1 MNKSDT
7 IHNQENIDPNIIRNS
22 SSQQKKI
29 PRSSGQKTPW
39 SANTGE
45 ISHSTNDDIE
55 ISCFQVGP
63 VKTTQLSPNQAIVC
77 QSRLEQYLTSNNV
90 PDILSYLDEFED
102 LDWVKSNYITHIIE
116 MIVKQEKE
124 YLKQRI
130 VGLTAILTSKNYL
143 LTRQIIKMIFSV
155 SSRIG
160 AQEGYYALYE
170 IDNLLEQMIQ
180 KEELQQYHQ
189 IQYFPLILYCYAHQL
204 LYWGLVA
211 ECWDLLK
218 FKLSK
223 EINESIKDE
232 FEKTAQKICDMLL
245 RQLIELSN
253 SNNHWVK
260 LFNEVLNEGVINL
273 HPSDIFFNKLIDY
286 AFRKQQ
292 VTMAEFLLTFMRD
305 NAKIQ
310 PTIVTINTMIDQY
323 FKNNQKDKAWKTFE
337 NLKLTSTKPDNF
349 TYTTLINGL
358 KNSDNM
364 DLRLAFQLFEE
375 YKQFNQPDQIIYN
388 CLLDACI
395 NAGDLNRGFQLL
407 NEMKQSQS
415 IQLDEITYNTLIKG
429 CGRKKRLNEAINLFE
444 EMKQIGIKPNRISFN
459 SLLDSCVKCNKMN
472 VAWRYFEEMRKQYGI
487 FPDNFTYSILVNG
500 IKTNHSNR
508 DELLRAISLLEQI
521 QETGQFKPDEILY
534 NSLIDACVKFNEI
547 QKGMQL
553 FKEMKNKSIE
563 PSSVT
568 YGILIKAYG
577 KMNDLNG
584 AFRMFE
590 EMKQKKIPINDVTYG
605 CLVDA
610 CVRNDRLDQ
619 ALQFIEQMKSQNLP
633 INTVLYTTIIK
644 GFCKLN
650 QTEEAMKYFNLMKQN
665 QRTYPNLITYNSLL
679 DGLVKN
685 GLMNQADKLFQELV
699 ESTIKP
705 DLITFS
711 TLLKGH
717 CRRGNMKR
725 LNETVQTMLHYQ
737 INPDESLLQ
746 LILESCLNQ
755 QQYHNGVQIYDQFQH
770 QIPQSTQLL
779 LIIIR
784 LHSQDKQLASAIPLL
799 NRLYQL
805 LDESRIQHQQLETT
819 INSLLIHPLDEQ
831 TYPIITKV
839 VTLALKS
846 DINVNNLDN
855 LVSIDNSE
863 LMLLL
868 QNTNQL
874 PCTKLSQILNQL
886 PVQDQQL
893 CRAYISKNNKNDLK
907 EPLNEQFGQVFLQC
921 NSNGNNNQN
930 KKTKPQER
938 SSPFNNEN
946 KENVYHPKK
955 QYNNYAKND
964 LNEYLNNKSYTK
976 RR

>member
-7 IHNQENIDPNIIRNS
+7 LHNQENIDPNIIRNS
-22 SSQQKKI
+22 VSQQKI
-29 PRSSGQKTPW
+29 ITRSSGQQTPW

-63 VKTTQLSPNQAIVC
+63 TKQSSLSTNQAVIC
-77 QSRLEQYLTSNNV
+77 QTRLEQYLTSNNV

-102 LDWVKSNYITHIIE
+102 LDWVKSSYITHLIE
-116 MIVKQEKE
+116 VIVKQEKE

-143 LTRQIIKMIFSV
+143 LSRQIIKMIFSV

-160 AQEGYYALYE
+160 SQEGFYALHE
-170 IDNLLEQMIQ
+170 IHQLLETMIF
-180 KEELQQYHQ
+180 KEELEQYNQ
-189 IQYFPLILYCYAHQL
+189 IQYFPLIIYCHTHQL

-211 ECWDLLK
+211 ECWELLK
-218 FKLSK
+218 LKLNLQIEDSL
-223 EINESIKDE
+223 KDE

-245 RQLIELSN
+245 RQLIELSGT
-253 SNNHWVK
+253 NNQWQQI
-260 LFNEVLNEGVINL
+260 FNQVLYEGVINL

-286 AFRKQQ
+286 AFRKSQ
-292 VTMAEFLLTFMRD
+292 VQMAEYLLIFMRD
-305 NAKIQ
+305 QAKIQ

-323 FKNNQKDKAWKTFE
+323 FKNNQKEKAWKTFE
-337 NLKLTSTKPDNF
+337 NLKLTQTKPDNF

-364 DLRLAFQLFEE
+364 DLRLAFSLFDE
-375 YKQFNQPDQIIYN
+375 YKQSNQPDQIIYN

-407 NEMKQSQS
+407 NEMKQSQT

-472 VAWRYFEEMRKQYGI
+472 IAWRYFEEMRKQYGI

-547 QKGMQL
+547 QKGMEL
-553 FKEMKNKSIE
+553 FKEMITKQIE

-577 KMNDLNG
+577 KMNDLIG

-619 ALQFIEQMKSQNLP
+619 ALQFIDQMKSQNLP

-650 QTEEAMKYFNLMKQN
+650 QTEDAMKYFNLMKQSSK
-665 QRTYPNLITYNSLL
+665 TYPNLITYNSLL

-685 GLMNQADKLFQELV
+685 GLLNQADKLFQELV

-725 LNETVQTMLHYQ
+725 LNETVQTMITFQ
-737 INPDESLLQ
+737 ITPDESLLQ

-755 QQYHNGVQIYDQFQH
+755 QQFYNGVQIYNQFCH
-770 QIPQSTQLL
+770 QIPQSIQLL
-779 LIIIR
+779 LITIR
-784 LHSQDKQLASAIPLL
+784 LHSQDKQLLQVIPLL

-805 LDESRIQHQQLETT
+805 MNENRISHQSLEQT
-819 INSLLIHPLDEQ
+819 INSLLQNQLDEQ
-831 TYPIITKV
+831 LYPL
-839 VTLALKS
+839 VTNIVILALKM
-846 DINVNNLDN
+846 DYNVSNLET
-855 LVSIDNSE
+855 LLSIKNSQ
-863 LMLLL
+863 LMTLL
-868 QNTNQL
+868 QNTNQV
-874 PCTKLSQILNQL
+874 PCNKLTQILGELSNE
-886 PVQDQQL
+886 DQNI
-893 CRAYISKNNKNDLK
+893 CRQYIKKNSKNDLK

-921 NSNGNNNQN
+921 NNNS
-930 KKTKPQER
+930 KKSKPQER

-946 KENVYHPKK
+946 KENMYNPKR
-955 QYNNYAKND
+955 QYNNYGKND
-964 LNEYLNNKSYTK
+964 LNEFMPNKGYAK

>member
-7 IHNQENIDPNIIRNS
+7 YHNQENIDPNIIRNS

-63 VKTTQLSPNQAIVC
+63 VKATQLSLNQVIVC

-90 PDILSYLDEFED
+90 PDIFSYLDEFED
-102 LDWVKSNYITHIIE
+102 LDWVKSNYVTHIIE
-116 MIVKQEKE
+116 LIVKQEKE
-124 YLKQRI
+124 YLKQRV

-155 SSRIG
+155 SARIG

-180 KEELQQYHQ
+180 KEELKQYNQ
-189 IQYFPLILYCYAHQL
+189 IQYQPLILYCYTHQL
-204 LYWGLVA
+204 LYWGLAA

-218 FKLSK
+218 FKLNR

-253 SNNHWVK
+253 QNNHWLKV
-260 LFNEVLNEGVINL
+260 FNEVLNEGVIKL

-292 VTMAEFLLTFMRD
+292 VTIAEFLLTFMRD
-305 NAKIQ
+305 HAKIQ

-323 FKNNQKDKAWKTFE
+323 FKNNQKEKAWKTFE

-364 DLRLAFQLFEE
+364 DLRLAFQLFDE
-375 YKQFNQPDQIIYN
+375 YKQINQPDQIIYN

-472 VAWRYFEEMRKQYGI
+472 IAWRYFEEMRKQYGI

-568 YGILIKAYG
+568 YGILIKAHG

-590 EMKQKKIPINDVTYG
+590 EMKQKMIAINDVTYG

-619 ALQFIEQMKSQNLP
+619 ALQFIEQMKSQNLS

-725 LNETVQTMLHYQ
+725 LNETVQTMLFFQ

-784 LHSQDKQLASAIPLL
+784 LHSQDKQLSSALPLL
-799 NRLYQL
+799 NRFYQL
-805 LDESRIQHQQLETT
+805 LEESRIQHQQLEMTV
-819 INSLLIHPLDEQ
+819 NSLLIYPLDEQ
-831 TYPIITKV
+831 TYPIITKIII
-839 VTLALKS
+839 LALKL
-846 DINVNNLDN
+846 DINVNNLEN
-855 LVSIDNSE
+855 LVSVNNSE

-868 QNTNQL
+868 QNTNQI
-874 PCTKLSQILNQL
+874 PCTKLSQILNSL
-886 PVQDQQL
+886 SLQDQQL
-893 CRAYISKNNKNDLK
+893 CTNYISKNNKNDLK
-907 EPLNEQFGQVFLQC
+907 EPLNEQFGQVFLSC
-921 NSNGNNNQN
+921 NNSNSNQN
-930 KKTKPQER
+930 KKTQQKER

-955 QYNNYAKND
+955 QYNNYSKND
-964 LNEYLNNKSYTK
+964 LNDYLNNKSYTK

>member
-7 IHNQENIDPNIIRNS
+7 THNQENIDPNIVRNS
-22 SSQQKKI
+22 VSQQKKI
-29 PRSSGQKTPW
+29 TRSSGQKTPW

-63 VKTTQLSPNQAIVC
+63 TKISSLSTNQAVIC
-77 QSRLEQYLTSNNV
+77 QTRLEQYLTSNNV

-102 LDWVKSNYITHIIE
+102 LDWVKQNYITHIIE
-116 MIVKQEKE
+116 LIVKQERE

-143 LTRQIIKMIFSV
+143 LNRQIIKMIFSV

-160 AQEGYYALYE
+160 SQEGFYALHE
-170 IDNLLEQMIQ
+170 IQHLMETMIF
-180 KEELQQYHQ
+180 KEELQQYNQ
-189 IQYFPLILYCYAHQL
+189 KQYYSLIVYCHTHQL
-204 LYWGLVA
+204 LYWGLA
-211 ECWDLLK
+211 GECWELLK
-218 FKLSK
+218 LKLARQ
-223 EINESIKDE
+223 IDESVKDE

-245 RQLIELSN
+245 RQLIELSS
-253 SNNHWVK
+253 SNNQWYQI
-260 LFNEVLNEGVINL
+260 FNEVLYEGVINL

-286 AFRKQQ
+286 AFRKSQ
-292 VTMAEFLLTFMRD
+292 VEMAEYLLVFMRD
-305 NAKIQ
+305 EAKIQ

-323 FKNNQKDKAWKTFE
+323 FKNNQKEKAWKTFE
-337 NLKLTSTKPDNF
+337 NLKLTQTKPDNF

-364 DLRLAFQLFEE
+364 DLKLAFSLFEE
-375 YKQFNQPDQIIYN
+375 YKQYNQPDQIIYN

-407 NEMKQSQS
+407 NEMKQSQT

-429 CGRKKRLNEAINLFE
+429 CGRKKRLNDAINLFE

-472 VAWRYFEEMRKQYGI
+472 IAWRYFEEMRRQYGI

-508 DELLRAISLLEQI
+508 DELLRAITLLEQI

-547 QKGMQL
+547 QKGMEL
-553 FKEMKNKSIE
+553 FREMKNKQID

-577 KMNDLNG
+577 KLNDLNG
-584 AFRMFE
+584 AFRIFE

-619 ALQFIEQMKSQNLP
+619 ALQFIDQMKSQSLP

-650 QTEEAMKYFNLMKQN
+650 QTEEAIKYFELMKQSPK
-665 QRTYPNLITYNSLL
+665 TYPNLITYNSLL
-679 DGLVKN
+679 DGMVKN
-685 GLMNQADKLFQELV
+685 GLLNQADKLFQELV
-699 ESTIKP
+699 ESKIKP

-717 CRRGNMKR
+717 CRKGNMKR
-725 LNETVQTMLHYQ
+725 LNETVQIMAGLQ
-737 INPDESLLQ
+737 ISPDESLLQ
-746 LILESCLNQ
+746 LILEACLNQ
-755 QQYHNGVQIYDQFQH
+755 QQYHIGVQIFDQFCH

-779 LIIIR
+779 LTIIR
-784 LHSQDKQLASAIPLL
+784 LHCLDKKLDQTMPLL

-805 LDESRIQHQQLETT
+805 MDENRIQHQSLEQT
-819 INSLLIHPLDEQ
+819 INSLLQYQLDEQ
-831 TYPIITKV
+831 VYAIVTKIVII
-839 VTLALKS
+839 ALKMDFNIS
-846 DINVNNLDN
+846 NLET
-855 LVSIDNSE
+855 LISSKNSQ
-863 LMLLL
+863 LTTLL

-874 PCTKLSQILNQL
+874 PCDKLQQILPEL
-886 PVQDQQL
+886 VKEDQNV
-893 CRAYISKNNKNDLK
+893 CREYVRKNSKNGLK

-921 NSNGNNNQN
+921 NNNN
-930 KKTKPQER
+930 KKSKVQER

-946 KENVYHPKK
+946 KENVYHPKR

-964 LNEYLNNKSYTK
+964 LDEFMPNKQYAK